1 MSCRAVV
8 VVVVVIVI
16 VVVVVV
22 VFVVVMMMILL
33 TSTSVLWAKYRFG
46 TGEDLM
52 PTQWPAMV
60 CEQYIDGEM
69 DSMAALL
76 MMINALYIIYNR
88 CDACQR
94 CRGLTR

>member
-8 VVVVVIVI
+8 VVVVVVVIVVV

-60 CEQYIDGEM
+60 CEKYIDGEM
-69 DSMAALL
+69 DSTL
-76 MMINALYIIYNR
+76 NGSIII
-88 CDACQR
+88 DD
-94 CRGLTR
+94 